1 MVIYCSTHCYFATI
15 TMVYVALVL
24 KSSLLHGRQSPDSPA
39 EQQTHTDETHHALST
54 ETELTAM
61 ES

>member
-1 MVIYCSTHCYFATI
+1 
-15 TMVYVALVL
+15 MVYVALVL

-39 EQQTHTDETHHALST
+39 EQQTHTDDETHHALSA
-54 ETELTAM
+54 ETEPPAI